1 MCIARF
7 IFQATRGHEC
17 YVQQGAF
24 QRGRLGFCLVGRG
37 RHDAQHHHG
46 GDEQRPRSR
55 THAQGGRHLFKRGLL
70 PHPTMEPSWWRRPST
85 LPMMLAVFA
94 LLIVVVGGSIRI
106 NDAGESCPEWPT
118 CFGTWHFDISED
130 EQAAYWEA
138 NPEQEDSRGEDHRYT
153 VFQIFVEWFHRML
166 VGVIAVPI
174 LLNVFLMGKRRDT
187 YGLSVERASQISA
200 VLLLLQAIL
209 GAVTVHYDNADWT
222 VAAHLSLACIF
233 TASLLWQFMAMR
245 IAEGAEW
252 GFLQAPVDFLDAQ
265 SKRVHSMTAAVGLLL
280 VLGAWVSSSAGGQY
294 NQSCS
299 VGFPNGWP
307 KCQGSFLPSL
317 DGPGIFI
324 QMIHRFG
331 ALIVGLVLVL
341 GVSNLRMASQQQAGS
356 AELVRFAEITAGL
369 WMLNVMIGGSYI
381 VFAKVGDFPEWLS
394 LLHLVGGVAAFLSS
408 VFLMFAVRF
417 AKNQNR
423 SPSHLGEQE

>member
-1 MCIARF
+1 
-7 IFQATRGHEC
+7 
-17 YVQQGAF
+17 
-24 QRGRLGFCLVGRG
+24 
-37 RHDAQHHHG
+37 
-46 GDEQRPRSR
+46 
-55 THAQGGRHLFKRGLL
+55 
-70 PHPTMEPSWWRRPST
+70 MEPSWWRRPST
-85 LPMMLAVFA
+85 LPLMLAVFA

-138 NPEQEDSRGEDHRYT
+138 NPDQEDSRGEDHRYT

-174 LLNVFLMGKRRDT
+174 LLNVFLMRTRRDT
-187 YGLSVERASQISA
+187 YGPSIVRASQISA
-200 VLLLLQAIL
+200 GLLLVQAVL

-233 TASLLWQFMAMR
+233 TGSLLWQFMAMR

-252 GFLQAPVDFLDAQ
+252 AFLQAPMGFLDAQ
-265 SKRVHSMTAAVGLLL
+265 YKRVHSMTAAVGLLL

-331 ALIVGLVLVL
+331 ALVVGLVLVL
-341 GVSNLRMASQQQAGS
+341 GVSNLRMASQQKAGS